1 MKSIKDV
8 AKHFSVYWK
17 SLSHWRQTTGIHCH
31 ATHNESTFIV
41 VNTSFCIII
50 KNSIFYTVSLC
61 LLN

>member
-31 ATHNESTFIV
+31 ATHNESTFID
-41 VNTSFCIII
+41 IILSKI
-50 KNSIFYTVSLC
+50 QFFILC
-61 LLN
+61 HCVCLIRITA

>member
-41 VNTSFCIII
+41 VNTSFCQKFNFLYCVIV
-50 KNSIFYTVSLC
+50 FA
-61 LLN
+61 